1 MDIKQYAQR
10 ALTLMD
16 LTSLEDNDTDEKI
29 RQLCANAVTPF
40 GHTAAV
46 CVYPRFIG
54 VARDALGVDG
64 ADGAVKIATVTNFPH
79 GGADVDLA
87 IRETESAV
95 AAGAH
100 EVDVVFPYRAY
111 LAGDMMV
118 GRDLVAACAEVCHA
132 REVLLKVIIE
142 SGELVSERAIRSV
155 SELVIDAGGDFL
167 KTSTGKVAVNATPQA
182 ARYMIETIRA
192 SGRRDLGFKAA
203 GGVRTVQ
210 DAMVYLDLAR
220 DLMGADWV
228 KPTTFRFGASGL
240 LNNLLAT
247 LNDAAATANHSSY

>member
-1 MDIKQYAQR
+1 MDLKAYAQL

-16 LTSLEDNDTDEKI
+16 LTSLEDNDTDAKI
-29 RQLCANAVTPF
+29 QQLCANAVTPF

-54 VARDALGVDG
+54 VAQDALGAGSPVR
-64 ADGAVKIATVTNFPH
+64 IATVTNFPQ
-79 GGADVDLA
+79 GGADVGVA
-87 IRETESAV
+87 VRETESAV

-100 EVDVVFPYRAY
+100 EVDVVFPYGVY
-111 LAGDMMV
+111 LSGDRMV
-118 GRDLVAACAEVCHA
+118 GRELVTACAEVCHA
-132 REVLLKVIIE
+132 RDVVLKVIIE

-167 KTSTGKVAVNATPQA
+167 KTSTGKVKVNATQEA
-182 ARYMIETIRA
+182 ARYMIETIRS

-210 DAMVYLDLAR
+210 DAIIYLDLAR
-220 DLMGADWV
+220 DIMGVDWV
-228 KPTTFRFGASGL
+228 KPATFRFGASGL

-247 LNDAAATANHSSY
+247 LNDANVSENSSSY

>member
-54 VARDALGVDG
+54 VAHDALG
-64 ADGAVKIATVTNFPH
+64 ANSSIKIATVTNFPN

-87 IRETESAV
+87 IRETELAV
-95 AAGAH
+95 SAGAH

-111 LAGDMMV
+111 LDGDMMV
-118 GRDLVAACAEVCHA
+118 GRELVAACAEVCHA
-132 REVLLKVIIE
+132 HDVLLKVIIE
-142 SGELVSERAIRSV
+142 SGELVGERAIRSV

-167 KTSTGKVAVNATPQA
+167 KTSTGKVKVNATPEA

-210 DAMVYLDLAR
+210 DAMIYLDLAR
-220 DLMGADWV
+220 DIMGADWV
-228 KPTTFRFGASGL
+228 KPATFRFGASGL

-247 LNDAAATANHSSY
+247 LSDVDATANHSSY

>member
-1 MDIKQYAQR
+1 MDLKAYAQR

-16 LTSLEDNDTDEKI
+16 LTSLEDNDTDAKI
-29 RQLCANAVTPF
+29 QQLCANAVTPF

-54 VARDALGVDG
+54 VARNALGTDSPVH
-64 ADGAVKIATVTNFPH
+64 IATVTNFPQ
-79 GGADVDLA
+79 GGTDVDVA
-87 IRETESAV
+87 MRETESAV
-95 AAGAH
+95 ADGAH

-111 LAGDMMV
+111 LDGDMMV
-118 GRDLVAACAEVCHA
+118 GRELVAACAEICHA
-132 REVLLKVIIE
+132 RDVALKVIIE

-155 SELVIDAGGDFL
+155 SELVIEAGGDFL
-167 KTSTGKVAVNATPQA
+167 KTSTGKVKVNATPEA

-192 SGRRDLGFKAA
+192 SGRRELGFKAA

-220 DLMGADWV
+220 EIMGADWV
-228 KPTTFRFGASGL
+228 KPATFRFGASGL
-240 LNNLLAT
+240 LNNLLGT
-247 LNDAAATANHSSY
+247 LNDADAAANHSSY

>member
-1 MDIKQYAQR
+1 MDLKAYAQR

-16 LTSLEDNDTDEKI
+16 LTSLEDNDTDAKI
-29 RQLCANAVTPF
+29 QQLCANAVTPF

-54 VARDALGVDG
+54 VARDALGTNSPVR
-64 ADGAVKIATVTNFPH
+64 IATVTNFPQ
-79 GGADVDLA
+79 GGTDVDVA
-87 IRETESAV
+87 MRETESAV
-95 AAGAH
+95 ANGAH
-100 EVDVVFPYRAY
+100 EVDVVFPYHAY
-111 LAGDMMV
+111 LDGDMMV
-118 GRDLVAACAEVCHA
+118 GRELVAACAEVCHA
-132 REVLLKVIIE
+132 HDVALKVIIE

-167 KTSTGKVAVNATPQA
+167 KTSTGKVKVNATPEA

-192 SGRRDLGFKAA
+192 SGRRELGFKAA

-210 DAMVYLDLAR
+210 DAMIYLDLAR
-220 DLMGADWV
+220 EIMGADWV
-228 KPTTFRFGASGL
+228 KPATFRFGASGL

-247 LNDAAATANHSSY
+247 LNDAAVVANHSSY